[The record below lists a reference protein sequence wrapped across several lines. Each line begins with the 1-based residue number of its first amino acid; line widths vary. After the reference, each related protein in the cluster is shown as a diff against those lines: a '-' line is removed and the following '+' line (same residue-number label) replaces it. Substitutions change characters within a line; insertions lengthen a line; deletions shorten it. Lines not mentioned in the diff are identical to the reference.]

1 MASITKRG
9 KVWQYR
15 ISYYDSDGKRK
26 TINKSGFRTKA
37 EATAEARLTEAD
49 LIHGYDLESAT
60 TEFTGLRQGPCA

>member
-9 KVWQYR
+9 KVWQSR

-49 LIHGYDLESAT
+49 LIYMAT
-60 TEFTGLRQGPCA
+60 T